1 MKYTMHSSWM
11 IRVALSQM
19 RNKSQNKNQPKN
31 LFGISTHL
39 HSSLHKHLT
48 QSNNGSAYRDLQP
61 SKLKLLLFS
70 DHHFKITQTSALS
83 RSKLEFRK
91 SFRWKP
97 GRNRKFKSR
106 QNRIYRLTDTL
117 LASDRIVV
125 LQAKVCSQ
133 FSTMISVS
141 IPLSSKSTLRQWSG
155 HW

>member
-1 MKYTMHSSWM
+1 MHSSWM
-11 IRVALSQM
+11 IRAALNQM
-19 RNKSQNKNQPKN
+19 KNKSPNKNLPKT
-31 LFGISTHL
+31 LFGTSTHL

-48 QSNNGSAYRDLQP
+48 QSNSGSDYRDLQP
-61 SKLKLLLFS
+61 SKLKLLIFS
-70 DHHFKITQTSALS
+70 DHHFKITQTSALNH
-83 RSKLEFRK
+83 SKLEFRK

-106 QNRIYRLTDTL
+106 QNKIYRLTDTL

-125 LQAKVCSQ
+125 FQAKVCFQ
-133 FSTMISVS
+133 FSTMISAS